1 MQALGFP
8 QTPHHKIIIQAFL
21 AHLVSSVLPGQDKL
35 DLCFL
40 SSFYFPSCSTEYL
53 ISMLWASM
61 EKAWWGC
68 SVMPQFT
75 NAFFN
80 IVQKA
85 FGRGGG
91 TSLADIIRQTVSSSF
106 PTEVLQIA
114 ISGICKLLRW
124 SYHVASGIL
133 DGRGCDSCIILGARF
148 WSKFAK
154 SPLQK
159 HQSDY
164 VRMHS
169 NKLRTDWRL
178 KSSLC

>member
-1 MQALGFP
+1 MSKNCWLICFKWY
-8 QTPHHKIIIQAFL
+8 TKIIHWTHNLKFIFPY
-21 AHLVSSVLPGQDKL
+21 SS
-35 DLCFL
+35 
-40 SSFYFPSCSTEYL
+40 SNAST
-53 ISMLWASM
+53 MLWASM

-91 TSLADIIRQTVSSSF
+91 VTPLADIIWQTVTSSF
-106 PTEVLQIA
+106 PNEVLIA
-114 ISGICKLLRW
+114 IFGICKLLRW

-133 DGRGCDSCIILGARF
+133 DGRGCDSCIILGVRF

-164 VRMHS
+164 VRMHL
-169 NKLRTDWRL
+169 NKLQTDWRL
-178 KSSLC
+178 KSSLY